1 MGPNCLAALA
11 KDIHDDFGIAEGLMT
26 IAHAFTDTQKTVDYP
41 SGKLWHDGFGAS
53 QNIIL
58 ALINAF
64 KVVGKIILELNGKL
78 IGKAFSVP
86 TLNELV
92 VNLTCCLEN
101 ATKYEDLKK
110 LVKQSFEGPLRG
122 ILGYSEE

>member
-1 MGPNCLAALA
+1 
-11 KDIHDDFGIAEGLMT
+11 MT
-26 IAHAFTDTQKTVDYP
+26 IAHAITATQKTVDYP
-41 SGKLWHDGFGAS
+41 SGKLWHDGLGAS

-64 KVVGKIILELNGKL
+64 KAVGKFIPELNGKL

-86 TLNELV
+86 TLNV
-92 VNLTCCLEN
+92 FIVNLTCCLEK

-110 LVKQSFEGPLRG
+110 LVKQSFESPLRG